1 MQELIH
7 HSRKIAALNDEVR
20 RTLKGGRVETSAG
33 VDKLDIYTQI
43 CAYQL
48 VRDSKVFADDN
59 DPYDERDFGGFVIGA
74 HRFIWKID
82 YLDTDM
88 VEKSADP
95 SNPKITTRIL
105 KIMLADEYCLE
116 PISPQSGL

>member
-7 HSRKIAALNDEVR
+7 HSRKIAALNDQLR
-20 RTLKGGRVETSAG
+20 YTLKDGYVETSAS

-48 VRDSKVFADDN
+48 VRESNVFAGEN
-59 DPYDERDFGGFVIGA
+59 DPYNERDFGGFVIGA

-82 YLDTDM
+82 YLDPAM
-88 VEKSADP
+88 AEKSADP
-95 SNPKITTRIL
+95 SNPKVTTRIL